1 MWGPNYE
8 QDKIE
13 GEDLELVRSMCTNT
27 LAVLT
32 NAPEHRAAI
41 RSDLVAGRDAL
52 RKMWGE
58 QKMTALADA
67 LIGLIDSNGDPRGLG
82 ENLKG
87 DYRKAWQTVIAAVA
101 RLRSGQGLT

>member
-13 GEDLELVRSMCTNT
+13 GDDLELVRSMCTNT

-32 NAPEHRAAI
+32 NAPEHRQAI
-41 RSDLVAGRDAL
+41 RSDLVRGRDAL
-52 RKMWGE
+52 RQLWGE

-67 LIGLIDSNGDPRGLG
+67 LIGLIDADGDPRGLG

-87 DYRKAWQTVIAAVA
+87 DYRKAWRTVIAGLA
-101 RLRSGQGLT
+101 RLRGGQPLI